1 MAWLFGLAALM
12 LLDSGTVL
20 DAVNGA
26 AGVFM
31 RGVMPALFPMMVLN
45 GLCARLG
52 GREQRW
58 MTVCFCWLS
67 GSPASAQRLE
77 GLWERGGLAG
87 RELLPMAAVTGVMSP
102 LFLVGSLGGRLPNPA
117 GGWLMLTAH
126 WLGALAA
133 AGLIRLFS
141 RAQTTNPVGPKK
153 ETLPEPE
160 PVSLLTALPDSLLP
174 AAEQSLHIHDAFFHS
189 GGAFPAGTFGPA
201 AGLGGDPSGASGD
214 ILGRSGGGRRGSRPA
229 GRFRR
234 ARPAPAVRPVQLRR
248 AEHPDA
254 EPAVSGQKHPP
265 RKAAGVQAASRGGGV
280 WNLRTAGQAASFFSL
295 NTQNLLT
302 T

>member
-26 AGVFM
+26 AGLFV
-31 RGVMPALFPMMVLN
+31 RSVMPALFPMMVLN

-87 RELLPMAAVTGVMSP
+87 RELLPMAAATGVMSP

-133 AGLIRLFS
+133 AGLIHRLSRRFS
-141 RAQTTNPVGPKK
+141 SMEKA
-153 ETLPEPE
+153 E
-160 PVSLLTALPDSLLP
+160 PVRPEERTAGRASLLEALPDSLRQTGPALLSVCGAMMLFSILAALFRQGLSALLPGWAASHPELP
-174 AAEQSLHIHDAFFHS
+174 AIFWAVLEVG
-189 GGAFPAGTFGPA
+189 GGAHALLDVSPTPDLPLLCALCSFG
-201 AGLGGDPSGASGD
+201 GLS
-214 ILGRSGGGRRGSRPA
+214 ILM
-229 GRFRR
+229 
-234 ARPAPAVRPVQLRR
+234 
-248 AEHPDA
+248 
-254 EPAVSGQKHPP
+254 
-265 RKAAGVQAASRGGGV
+265 
-280 WNLRTAGQAASFFSL
+280 
-295 NTQNLLT
+295 QNLLFLGKSIRPGKLLLVRLLHGAAAYGICGLLVRLFPSCL
-302 T
+302 

>member
-26 AGVFM
+26 AGLFV
-31 RGVMPALFPMMVLN
+31 RSVMPALFPMMVLN

-87 RELLPMAAVTGVMSP
+87 RELLPMAAATGVMSP

-133 AGLIRLFS
+133 AGLAHGLNHLS
-141 RAQTTNPVGPKK
+141 RRKTADAA
-153 ETLPEPE
+153 LPEERALRPAE
-160 PVSLLTALPDSLLP
+160 PVSLLEALPDSLRQTGPALLSVCGAMMLFSILAALFRQGLSALLP
-174 AAEQSLHIHDAFFHS
+174 DWAAAHPEFPAILWAVLEVG
-189 GGAFPAGTFGPA
+189 GGAHALLDVSAAPDLSLLCALCSFG
-201 AGLGGDPSGASGD
+201 GLS
-214 ILGRSGGGRRGSRPA
+214 ILM
-229 GRFRR
+229 
-234 ARPAPAVRPVQLRR
+234 
-248 AEHPDA
+248 
-254 EPAVSGQKHPP
+254 
-265 RKAAGVQAASRGGGV
+265 
-280 WNLRTAGQAASFFSL
+280 
-295 NTQNLLT
+295 QNLLFLGKSIRPGRLLACRLLHGAAAYGICGLLVRLLPFFL
-302 T
+302 

>member
-26 AGVFM
+26 AGLFV
-31 RGVMPALFPMMVLN
+31 RSVMPALFPMMVLN

-87 RELLPMAAVTGVMSP
+87 RELLPMAAATGVMSP

-133 AGLIRLFS
+133 AGLIHRLSRRFS
-141 RAQTTNPVGPKK
+141 SMEKA
-153 ETLPEPE
+153 E
-160 PVSLLTALPDSLLP
+160 PVRPEERTAGRASLLEALPDNLRQTGPALLSVCGAMMLFSILAALFRQGLSALLP
-174 AAEQSLHIHDAFFHS
+174 GWAAAHPEFPAILWAVLEIG
-189 GGAFPAGTFGPA
+189 GGAHALLDVSPTPDLPLLCALCSFG
-201 AGLGGDPSGASGD
+201 GLS
-214 ILGRSGGGRRGSRPA
+214 ILM
-229 GRFRR
+229 
-234 ARPAPAVRPVQLRR
+234 
-248 AEHPDA
+248 
-254 EPAVSGQKHPP
+254 
-265 RKAAGVQAASRGGGV
+265 
-280 WNLRTAGQAASFFSL
+280 
-295 NTQNLLT
+295 QNLLFLGKSIRPGKLLLLRLLHGAAAYGVCRMLVRLFPFFL
-302 T
+302 

>member
-26 AGVFM
+26 AGLFV
-31 RGVMPALFPMMVLN
+31 RSVMPALFPMMVLN

-102 LFLVGSLGGRLPNPA
+102 LFFVGSLGSRLPDPA
-117 GGWLMLTAH
+117 AGWLLLIAH

-133 AGLIRLFS
+133 AGLTLGLNHLS
-141 RAQTTNPVGPKK
+141 RRKTADAA
-153 ETLPEPE
+153 LPEERALRPAE
-160 PVSLLTALPDSLLP
+160 PVSLLTALPDSLRQAGPALLAVCGAMMLFSILAALFRQGLSALLPGWAASHPELP
-174 AAEQSLHIHDAFFHS
+174 AIFWAVLEVG
-189 GGAFPAGTFGPA
+189 GGAHALLDASAAPDLPLLCALCSFG
-201 AGLGGDPSGASGD
+201 GLS
-214 ILGRSGGGRRGSRPA
+214 ILM
-229 GRFRR
+229 
-234 ARPAPAVRPVQLRR
+234 
-248 AEHPDA
+248 
-254 EPAVSGQKHPP
+254 
-265 RKAAGVQAASRGGGV
+265 
-280 WNLRTAGQAASFFSL
+280 
-295 NTQNLLT
+295 QNLLFLGKSIRPGRLLACRLLHGAAAYGICGLLVRLFPSCL
-302 T
+302 

>member
-26 AGVFM
+26 AGLFV
-31 RGVMPALFPMMVLN
+31 RSVMPALFPMMVLN

-77 GLWERGGLAG
+77 GLWKRGEVAG

-102 LFLVGSLGGRLPNPA
+102 LFFVGSLGSRLPDPA
-117 GGWLMLTAH
+117 AGWMLLAAH

-133 AGLIRLFS
+133 AGLAHGLNHLS
-141 RAQTTNPVGPKK
+141 RRKTADAA
-153 ETLPEPE
+153 LPEERALRPAE
-160 PVSLLTALPDSLLP
+160 PVSLLTALPDSLRQAGPALLAVCGAMMLFSILAALFRQGLSALLP
-174 AAEQSLHIHDAFFHS
+174 DWAAAHPEFPAILWAVLEIG
-189 GGAFPAGTFGPA
+189 GGAHALLDVSAAPDLPLLCALCSFG
-201 AGLGGDPSGASGD
+201 GLS
-214 ILGRSGGGRRGSRPA
+214 ILM
-229 GRFRR
+229 
-234 ARPAPAVRPVQLRR
+234 
-248 AEHPDA
+248 
-254 EPAVSGQKHPP
+254 
-265 RKAAGVQAASRGGGV
+265 
-280 WNLRTAGQAASFFSL
+280 
-295 NTQNLLT
+295 QNLLFLGKSIRPGKLLLVRLLHGAAAYGICGLLVRQLPFFL
-302 T
+302 

>member
-26 AGVFM
+26 AGLFV
-31 RGVMPALFPMMVLN
+31 RSVMPALFPMMVLN

-133 AGLIRLFS
+133 AGLAHGLNHLS
-141 RAQTTNPVGPKK
+141 RRKTADAA
-153 ETLPEPE
+153 LPEERALRPAE
-160 PVSLLTALPDSLLP
+160 PVSLLEALPDSLRQTGPALLSVCGAMMLFSILAALFRQGLSALLP
-174 AAEQSLHIHDAFFHS
+174 DWAAAHPEFPAILWAVLEIG
-189 GGAFPAGTFGPA
+189 GGAHALLDVSAAPDLPLLCALCSFG
-201 AGLGGDPSGASGD
+201 GLS
-214 ILGRSGGGRRGSRPA
+214 ILM
-229 GRFRR
+229 
-234 ARPAPAVRPVQLRR
+234 
-248 AEHPDA
+248 
-254 EPAVSGQKHPP
+254 
-265 RKAAGVQAASRGGGV
+265 
-280 WNLRTAGQAASFFSL
+280 
-295 NTQNLLT
+295 QNLLFLGKSIRPGKLLLVRLLHGAAAYGICGLLVRLFPSCL
-302 T
+302 

>member
-26 AGVFM
+26 AGLFV
-31 RGVMPALFPMMVLN
+31 RSVMPALFPMMVLN

-87 RELLPMAAVTGVMSP
+87 RELLPMAAATGVMSP

-133 AGLIRLFS
+133 AGLIHRLSRRFS
-141 RAQTTNPVGPKK
+141 SMEKA
-153 ETLPEPE
+153 E
-160 PVSLLTALPDSLLP
+160 PVRPEERTAGRASLLEALPDSLRQTGPALLSVCGAMMLFSILAALFRQGLSALLP
-174 AAEQSLHIHDAFFHS
+174 GWAAAHPEFPAILWAVLEIG
-189 GGAFPAGTFGPA
+189 GGAHALLDVSPTPDLPLLCALCSFG
-201 AGLGGDPSGASGD
+201 GLS
-214 ILGRSGGGRRGSRPA
+214 ILM
-229 GRFRR
+229 
-234 ARPAPAVRPVQLRR
+234 
-248 AEHPDA
+248 
-254 EPAVSGQKHPP
+254 
-265 RKAAGVQAASRGGGV
+265 
-280 WNLRTAGQAASFFSL
+280 
-295 NTQNLLT
+295 QNLLFLGKSIRPGKLLLLRLLHGAAAYGVCRMLVRLFPFFL
-302 T
+302 

>member
-26 AGVFM
+26 AGLFV
-31 RGVMPALFPMMVLN
+31 RSVMPALFPMMVLN

-87 RELLPMAAVTGVMSP
+87 RELLPMAAATGVMSP
-102 LFLVGSLGGRLPNPA
+102 LFLAGSLGGRLPNPA

-133 AGLIRLFS
+133 AGLIHRLSRRFS
-141 RAQTTNPVGPKK
+141 SMEKA
-153 ETLPEPE
+153 E
-160 PVSLLTALPDSLLP
+160 PVRPEERTAGRASLLEALPDSLRQTGPALLSVCGAMMLFSILAALFRQGLSALLP
-174 AAEQSLHIHDAFFHS
+174 GWAAAHPEFPAILWAVLEIG
-189 GGAFPAGTFGPA
+189 GGAHALLDVSAAPDLPLLCALCSFG
-201 AGLGGDPSGASGD
+201 GLS
-214 ILGRSGGGRRGSRPA
+214 ILM
-229 GRFRR
+229 
-234 ARPAPAVRPVQLRR
+234 
-248 AEHPDA
+248 
-254 EPAVSGQKHPP
+254 
-265 RKAAGVQAASRGGGV
+265 
-280 WNLRTAGQAASFFSL
+280 
-295 NTQNLLT
+295 QNLLFLGKSIRPGRLLACRLLHGAAAYGICGLLVRLFPSCL
-302 T
+302 